1 MSGGPLAGIT
11 VVDLTRAL
19 AGPYATM
26 MLADAGAEVTK
37 VERPGKGDD
46 SRGWGPPF
54 VDGESTYFLSVN
66 RSKKSVVR
74 DCRVPEDLQKL
85 KAHIRRADV
94 LVEISRPGVLDKLG
108 LGKPELDERNPR

>member
-26 MLADAGAEVTK
+26 MLADAGAEVVK

-54 VDGESTYFLSVN
+54 VEGESTYFLSVN
-66 RSKKSVVR
+66 RGKRS
-74 DCRVPEDLQKL
+74 LTLNL
-85 KAHIRRADV
+85 KHEEGRRILRRLVDDADV
-94 LVEISRPGVLDKLG
+94 LVENFRPGTLERLG
-108 LGKPELDERNPR
+108 FSYAEVRQRNR